1 MIEHVLDL
9 GNQLKKELET
19 SSDFEVQSYKDLLIV
34 GMGGSGVSGDVLK
47 LVLNKMAYFFYEL
60 SNS

>member
-19 SSDFEVQSYKDLLIV
+19 STDFVIDSYSDLICLLYT
-34 GMGGSGVSGDVLK
+34 SD
-47 LVLNKMAYFFYEL
+47 AADE
-60 SNS
+60 

>member
-19 SSDFEVQSYKDLLIV
+19 STEFVIDSYKDLLIV
-34 GMGGSGVSGDVLK
+34 GTVSYTHLTLPTSSQV
-47 LVLNKMAYFFYEL
+47 
-60 SNS
+60 